1 MEARH
6 RARAR
11 CEDQIR
17 CAKETG
23 LRAFPF
29 QGFEQN
35 QIWLE
40 LVLTAHDLLS
50 HFRRVALVGDAQRW
64 EPGTLRYRLLDTAGR
79 MVRRGRRVILRLQ
92 RNWPWTELLA
102 TAFARIRE
110 LPAT

>member
-1 MEARH
+1 
-6 RARAR
+6 
-11 CEDQIR
+11 
-17 CAKETG
+17 
-23 LRAFPF
+23 
-29 QGFEQN
+29 QN

-64 EPGTLRYRLLDTAGR
+64 EPGTLRYRLLHTAGR